1 MSFRDTRIPRASIGS
16 SAVHE
21 RRHKRAHDVRAR
33 LAINSEAKWSQII
46 LTPFPRVP
54 CPRESSDSTPSHCCY
69 FHGERERE
77 REKVIVNDPTL
88 VPNNFFLQGDPKRS
102 LRQISFSSLKLS
114 DDFIHFFWTI
124 SLCISRRRKKS
135 RGRFDEEEGKRKFR
149 GWKNLS
155 HTLTDRQRCL
165 EPTLFFRLSRWLGAI
180 GKSGISFWYTA
191 ESSRFFSFFRISN
204 LWTEAGTTP
213 KALPGNAQRR
223 LMTWSQPHQ
232 QVRVKVEG
240 V

>member
-21 RRHKRAHDVRAR
+21 RRHKRAHDVWAR

-102 LRQISFSSLKLS
+102 LRQISFSSLKLT

-124 SLCISRRRKKS
+124 SLCISRRRNLAFDSTKKKEK
-135 RGRFDEEEGKRKFR
+135 GNFGDGKIY
-149 GWKNLS
+149 
-155 HTLTDRQRCL
+155 RQRCL

>member
-124 SLCISRRRKKS
+124 SLCISRRRRKKEIS
-135 RGRFDEEEGKRKFR
+135 GMEKFIAYVD
-149 GWKNLS
+149 GS
-155 HTLTDRQRCL
+155 TTL
-165 EPTLFFRLSRWLGAI
+165 LGANI
-180 GKSGISFWYTA
+180 V
-191 ESSRFFSFFRISN
+191 
-204 LWTEAGTTP
+204 
-213 KALPGNAQRR
+213 LPTFE
-223 LMTWSQPHQ
+223 MTRGH
-232 QVRVKVEG
+232 R
-240 V
+240 